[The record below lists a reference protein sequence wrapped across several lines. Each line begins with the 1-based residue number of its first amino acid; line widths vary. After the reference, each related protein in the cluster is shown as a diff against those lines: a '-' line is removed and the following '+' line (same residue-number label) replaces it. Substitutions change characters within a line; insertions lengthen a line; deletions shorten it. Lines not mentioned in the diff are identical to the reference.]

1 MLKKGEVSV
10 NNDLLQEKTVI
21 RVTIADVVAVENVI
35 VVEDG
40 IAGIETD
47 HVTGTVGIVI
57 EARIAIA
64 AADVIVAVIAGQ
76 AATEIEMIG
85 VVVVVGMRSDA
96 VIAAE
101 IAALILAGI
110 VVVSER
116 VGKMIADE
124 VAIEVKTKVVVKKRY
139 CLLYT
144 SPSPRDRG

>member
-1 MLKKGEVSV
+1 MLLVSKLVLMKGQVSV
-10 NNDLLQEKTVI
+10 NNDLLQGKTVI
-21 RVTIADVVAVENVI
+21 RVKIADVVAVENVI

-76 AATEIEMIG
+76 AATGIEMIG

-110 VVVSER
+110 VVVIER

-139 CLLYT
+139 
-144 SPSPRDRG
+144 

>member
-1 MLKKGEVSV
+1 MLLVSKLVLMKGQLSV
-10 NNDLLQEKTVI
+10 NNDLLQGKTVI
-21 RVTIADVVAVENVI
+21 RVKIADVVAVENVI

-76 AATEIEMIG
+76 AATGIEMIG

-96 VIAAE
+96 VTAAE
-101 IAALILAGI
+101 IAARILVGI
-110 VVVSER
+110 VVVIER
-116 VGKMIADE
+116 VGKMTADE
-124 VAIEVKTKVVVKKRY
+124 VVTEVKTKVVVKKR
-139 CLLYT
+139 
-144 SPSPRDRG
+144 